1 MIKFFSRLEKTRNL
15 IIVVF
20 GILLVIS
27 MVFFGVSVFELRNT
41 SVTARS
47 TETVAKVGSE
57 YVTVGEL
64 VRLKE
69 NLAMLYGGRAPESRL
84 LLDGLI
90 RDRIIR
96 QEAKRLGLAASDAEV
111 AEEIRRREKPED
123 GKPFDLKRYEQ
134 NVIERYGSIK
144 AYEEIVRDQLSQQKL
159 EAFITAGVTVSEEEV
174 LEDFKKRNTKFD
186 LSYVLVNAQDLA
198 KTIKPTEEEL
208 KEYFEKNKASY
219 YIADP
224 QRKIKY
230 IYVETAKIGDKLQIS
245 EEELKAEYD
254 RLPEDKKQAGV
265 EGQQI
270 VLRVIKPEFDAQ
282 VLEKAENL
290 VAQAR
295 KSGDIV
301 SEETF
306 AELAKGY
313 SEDPNTARN
322 GGKIPGLIRKNPN
335 NPSDPY
341 QRLISMKEGEI
352 TEPIKYGEKYYILRR
367 GASVPKTFEMAK
379 KELEVSLRNR
389 RSYSAASEIA
399 RKIAE
404 DLKQTKNVEETAK
417 KFAEQVNSNIK
428 EMIRE
433 TDFVKPGDDVP
444 NIGISPQFEEG
455 IAKLNEPND
464 VGDPIPIRGG
474 FAIPLLVA
482 KKEPRDATFEEVKDK
497 VTEAFK
503 TEKARSLVEE
513 IAKSIA
519 SSASNLE
526 SLSAIAESKGLK
538 AEEAKNF
545 ILGSPLGSGPNAGT
559 SKELEDKIWTL
570 RIGEVTKEP
579 IKVGDSYYIVGL
591 KKKEDANMEEFA
603 KQRNELI
610 RSALFQKRSEVF
622 FDYIANIRRKLE
634 AEGKIKIYKEALNK
648 VDGLDAEAET

>member
-1 MIKFFSRLEKTRNL
+1 
-15 IIVVF
+15 
-20 GILLVIS
+20 
-27 MVFFGVSVFELRNT
+27 
-41 SVTARS
+41 
-47 TETVAKVGSE
+47 
-57 YVTVGEL
+57 
-64 VRLKE
+64 
-69 NLAMLYGGRAPESRL
+69 
-84 LLDGLI
+84 
-90 RDRIIR
+90 
-96 QEAKRLGLAASDAEV
+96 
-111 AEEIRRREKPED
+111 
-123 GKPFDLKRYEQ
+123 
-134 NVIERYGSIK
+134 
-144 AYEEIVRDQLSQQKL
+144 
-159 EAFITAGVTVSEEEV
+159 
-174 LEDFKKRNTKFD
+174 
-186 LSYVLVNAQDLA
+186 
-198 KTIKPTEEEL
+198 
-208 KEYFEKNKASY
+208 
-219 YIADP
+219 
-224 QRKIKY
+224 
-230 IYVETAKIGDKLQIS
+230 
-245 EEELKAEYD
+245 
-254 RLPEDKKQAGV
+254 
-265 EGQQI
+265 
-270 VLRVIKPEFDAQ
+270 
-282 VLEKAENL
+282 
-290 VAQAR
+290 
-295 KSGDIV
+295 
-301 SEETF
+301 
-306 AELAKGY
+306 
-313 SEDPNTARN
+313 
-322 GGKIPGLIRKNPN
+322 
-335 NPSDPY
+335 
-341 QRLISMKEGEI
+341 MKEGEI

-428 EMIRE
+428 EIIRE